1 MVIMSKK
8 PIKIAICGIG
18 NCASS
23 LIQGISRFSID
34 GELAGLKFKL
44 IDGYKLSD
52 VQVVA
57 AFDIDKRKVGS
68 DISEAIFA
76 FPNNTL
82 IFQDKIKK
90 TGVIVQKGP
99 TLDGIAPHTNNFP
112 ENQRI
117 VEYKG
122 VDVDVMSVLRK
133 SGAEIFVNYLPVG
146 SQVATEFYANAC
158 LEAGVHL
165 INAIPVFIASDEK
178 WRKKFSNKGLYLIGD
193 DIKSQVGATIV
204 HRLLSRLFSKRGVDI
219 EKTYQLNVGG
229 NTDFLNMKDNA
240 RIISKKISKT
250 QSVRSQI
257 LSRISDEKVH
267 IGPSDYVPW
276 LKDNKVA
283 FIRLEGFLFG
293 GAPIELDVRLSV
305 EDSPNS
311 AGVMVDIIRFLKIA
325 IENRDHDLVDIVSA
339 YGFKSPHTQMSD
351 EDTWSILDKYVKNN
365 NNIL

>member
-1 MVIMSKK
+1 MSEKQ
-8 PIKIAICGIG
+8 IKLAICGIG

-23 LIQGISRFSID
+23 LIQGISRFSTS
-34 GELAGLKFKL
+34 GELTGLKYRV
-44 IDGYKLSD
+44 INGYKLSD
-52 VQVVA
+52 VQIVA
-57 AFDIDKRKVGS
+57 AFDIDNRKVGK
-68 DISEAIFA
+68 DVSEAIFES
-76 FPNNTL
+76 PNNTL
-82 IFQDKIKK
+82 IFQDKIEKM
-90 TGVIVQKGP
+90 GVIVQKGP
-99 TLDGIAPHTNNFP
+99 TLDGIAPHTGNFP

-122 VDVDVMSVLRK
+122 PDVDVVSVLRE
-133 SGAEIFVNYLPVG
+133 SGAEIFINYLPVG

-158 LEAGVHL
+158 LEAGVHF

-178 WRKKFSNKGLYLIGD
+178 WRKKFSDKGLCLIGD

-204 HRLLSRLFSKRGVDI
+204 HRLLSRLFNKRGVDI

-240 RIISKKISKT
+240 RIISKKVSKT

-257 LSRISDEKVH
+257 SSQISDDNVH

-311 AGVMVDIIRFLKIA
+311 AGVMVDVIRFMKLA
-325 IENRDHDLVDIVSA
+325 IENKNYDLVDIVSA
-339 YGFKSPHTQMSD
+339 YGFKSPRTQMSD
-351 EDTWSILDKYVKNN
+351 EDSWSILEKYVKNN
-365 NNIL
+365 DNIL